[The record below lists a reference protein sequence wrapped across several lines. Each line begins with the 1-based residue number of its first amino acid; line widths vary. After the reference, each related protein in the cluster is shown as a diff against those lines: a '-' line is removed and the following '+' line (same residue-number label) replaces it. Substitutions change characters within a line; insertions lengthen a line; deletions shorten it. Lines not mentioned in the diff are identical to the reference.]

1 MGHIKKQRKKIERP
15 SHPWEAVRIEEE
27 KPYMKDYGLGKKEE
41 LWKAKSILGSF
52 KKQAKMLIARE
63 DEQGKKEEKQ
73 LIEKLA
79 RLGLIEKNSKLEDIL
94 GLDLKKVMERRLQT
108 QVTKLGMARTP
119 KQARQF
125 IVHRHILV
133 NNQKVSVPS
142 YLVKDNDKISFVG
155 SSTLARE
162 DHPERAIKE
171 KKKGKEIKVIKKEE
185 KAEKTIDL
193 MKEKKK
199 EIVKKEEKKDE
210 KNNK

>member
-1 MGHIKKQRKKIERP
+1 MGQIKKQRKKFEGP
-15 SHPWEAVRIEEE
+15 SHPWEAARMEEE
-27 KPYMKDYGLGKKEE
+27 KPYMKDYGLVKKKE
-41 LWKAKSILGSF
+41 LWKAKSILRGF
-52 KKQAKMLIARE
+52 KKQAKILIARE

-79 RLGLIEKNSKLEDIL
+79 RLGFIEKNGKLEDVL

-108 QVTKLGMARTP
+108 QVVKLGMARTP

-125 IVHRHILV
+125 IIHRHILV
-133 NNQKVSVPS
+133 NNQRVSVPS
-142 YLVKDNDKISFVG
+142 YLIKDSDKISFVG

-162 DHPERAIKE
+162 DHPERAVKE

-193 MKEKKK
+193 MKEKK
-199 EIVKKEEKKDE
+199 DE
-210 KNNK
+210 KNIK